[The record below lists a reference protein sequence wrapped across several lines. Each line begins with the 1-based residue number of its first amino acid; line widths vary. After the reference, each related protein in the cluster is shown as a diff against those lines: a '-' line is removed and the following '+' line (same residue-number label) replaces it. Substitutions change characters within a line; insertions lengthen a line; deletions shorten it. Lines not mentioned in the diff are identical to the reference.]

1 LRQIRFEAIDLTLQ
15 IQQRTAQ
22 LGSGL
27 VLGLGLRLGVLLDQ
41 GTRGVL
47 GLLQTLAQIKDGT
60 ARFIVSAK
68 QSRLRWA
75 GQACQP

>member
-1 LRQIRFEAIDLTLQ
+1 
-15 IQQRTAQ
+15 
-22 LGSGL
+22 
-27 VLGLGLRLGVLLDQ
+27 LLDQ